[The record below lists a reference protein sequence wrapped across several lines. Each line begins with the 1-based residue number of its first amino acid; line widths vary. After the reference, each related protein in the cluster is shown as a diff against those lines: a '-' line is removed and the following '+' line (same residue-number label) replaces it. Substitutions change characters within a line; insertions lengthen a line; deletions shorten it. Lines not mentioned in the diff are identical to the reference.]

1 MKTLVYLSGEGF
13 PRLCTGGRLLWL
25 GPRGAGEN
33 LHEPG
38 AVSES
43 CWDETEEPGVYV
55 DVEVSDPSQW
65 CPPVPKGV
73 RIVSVMDL

>member
-1 MKTLVYLSGEGF
+1 MVKTLVYLSGEAF

-25 GPRGAGEN
+25 GPRGAGVN

-38 AVSES
+38 AVSEA
-43 CWDETEEPGVYV
+43 CCQETETGDYV
-55 DVEVSDPSQW
+55 DLEVRDPSQW
-65 CPPVPKGV
+65 CPPMPKGV

>member
-1 MKTLVYLSGEGF
+1 MVKTLVYLSGEAF

-25 GPRGAGEN
+25 GPRGAGVH

-43 CWDETEEPGVYV
+43 FCDEMDDGDYQTVQGR
-55 DVEVSDPSQW
+55 DPAQW
-65 CPPVPKGV
+65 CPPMPKGV